1 MLSAWLEYT
10 DIYLAQG
17 VALLKVGATP
27 AKSVSFA
34 TTLPWSRVFQLLGDA
49 LLDGKGKNHLPK
61 RLRITLS
68 GTLCPAVAIDAP
80 KDARRW
86 SDLEQLLPLS
96 ASASLGQEE
105 NLLACSQ
112 EATGEACGAA
122 MGAGLLQDL
131 KTWAKAH
138 EVKLHSFQPSWALAS
153 ESKAARVSKIT
164 SIQIVE
170 VDGVSLLCRSGD
182 RWHCHHLTTEG
193 LDHSSQ
199 TTALQ
204 RYRTGLGLEDTN
216 LLKLNFSIQAGVLHT
231 DMPTRWAAHW
241 SPQ

>member
-86 SDLEQLLPLS
+86 SDLAQLLPLS
-96 ASASLGQEE
+96 ASASLGQEA

-122 MGAGLLQDL
+122 TGVGFLQDL
-131 KTWAKAH
+131 KTWAKKQGL
-138 EVKLHSFQPSWALAS
+138 KLHSVQPSWSLAS
-153 ESKAARVSKIT
+153 ESKAALSARIT
-164 SIQIVE
+164 SLQIAE
-170 VDGVSLLCRSGD
+170 VDGVSLLCRSEG
-182 RWHCHHLTTEG
+182 RWLCHHMTTEG

-199 TTALQ
+199 TTAFQ
-204 RYRTGLGLEDTN
+204 RYKTGLGLEDAT
-216 LLKLNFSIQAGVLHT
+216 LLKLNFSTQAGVLHT
-231 DMPTRWAAHW
+231 NMPTRWAAHW
-241 SPQ
+241 RPQ